1 MVAEPTRL
9 ERRTHR
15 VSDIA
20 FGGGTSLRDGLLAV
34 DREALCALVMADDCV
49 TACNVELAH
58 PGENARIVHICDTVE
73 PHWRTNGPTFPGWG
87 TEIHTVGHGV
97 THRLEGVGVTA
108 CCELPWRKTGGIQI
122 PRENIAEL
130 RGPLAELSP
139 LGSVHSVILELVLRD
154 ELPDEECDR
163 AVHRAELRVAEYLA
177 RTAAADH
184 TPDDVEAFELREV
197 NPSLPRVVYIAQ
209 ITSQGPFA
217 GTFYYGGYLD
227 RLLPTIV
234 HPNEFLDGALVDG
247 NVAGPNIRIPTIVQQ
262 NNPLITGLYREH
274 GTSLCFA
281 GVILLRGHYY
291 GLDDK
296 HRVAQQASKLAR
308 WLNADG
314 AILSW
319 ENAGN
324 GLMETM
330 LTLQACD
337 QAGIKTVLLT
347 FEHGG
352 ALGDDA
358 PLQFYVPQAL
368 AMVSSGSMDEPVV
381 LPEVER
387 VVGGGDTIR
396 LNPQMG
402 GERVP
407 ARGPIALDWRLE
419 LYASAGQAG
428 QTRYAR
434 EDY

>member
-1 MVAEPTRL
+1 MRL
-9 ERRTHR
+9 ERRVHR
-15 VSDIA
+15 VNEVA
-20 FGGGTSLRDGLLAV
+20 FGAPTSLVNGRFIIDRQSLIDLVLGDDRVATCQIQLA
-34 DREALCALVMADDCV
+34 A
-49 TACNVELAH
+49 
-58 PGENARIVHICDTVE
+58 PGDNARVVHICDTVE
-73 PHWRTNGPTFPGWG
+73 PHWRADGPTFPGWG
-87 TEIHTVGHGV
+87 TEILTVGHGV
-97 THRLEGVGVTA
+97 THRLAGVGVTA

-139 LGSVHSVILELVLRD
+139 LGSVHNVILELTLRD

-163 AVHRAELRVAEYLA
+163 AVHQAELRVAEALA
-177 RTAAADH
+177 RTVAASRAA
-184 TPDDVEAFELREV
+184 DDVEVFELGEV
-197 NPSLPRVVYIAQ
+197 DRGLPRVVYIAQ

-234 HPNEFLDGALVDG
+234 HPNELLDGALVDG

-262 NNPLITGLYREH
+262 NNPLVTGLYREH

-281 GVILLRGHYY
+281 GVILVRGHYY

-308 WLNADG
+308 WLGATG

-330 LTLQACD
+330 LTLQACEA
-337 QAGIKTVLLT
+337 AGIKTVLLT

-352 ALGDDA
+352 ARGDDA
-358 PLQFYVPQAL
+358 PLQFYVPQAV
-368 AMVSSGSMDEPVV
+368 AMVSSGSMDEPIV

-387 VVGGGDTIR
+387 VLGGGDTIR
-396 LNPQMG
+396 LNPQTG

-407 ARGPIALDWRLE
+407 AKGPIPLDWRLE
-419 LYASAGQAG
+419 LYATAGQAG
-428 QTRYAR
+428 QTRLAR